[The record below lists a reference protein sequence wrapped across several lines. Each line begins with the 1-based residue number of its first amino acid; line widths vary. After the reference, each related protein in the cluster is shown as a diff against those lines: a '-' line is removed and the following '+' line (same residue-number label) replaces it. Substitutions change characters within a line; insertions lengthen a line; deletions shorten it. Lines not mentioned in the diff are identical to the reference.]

1 MATAIGHSDNTLSV
15 NELVAD
21 VLDSYKQQFPVISN
35 FARDFSTDSAR
46 RGQTI
51 TARILSSVAS
61 PSDYGDTGSY
71 EESTTNVASLTKDI
85 NITLDQHKYVSI
97 SMDYLDMISTQ
108 RDLYGEV
115 ASTLAHTL
123 GKGLMGAIWDGI
135 IASNFSQ
142 NVNRDGTSTNE
153 EHDLGMLHQVRE
165 KLNTNG
171 ASTAGRYGIVTS
183 AVMTKLLTDEKIAS
197 GDYYGQLSG
206 ANGIGILKNI
216 AGFEAIYEYP
226 TSDDNSESLVGFFGD
241 RNAINIASRVPS
253 DFQAQASRANA
264 PAIANN
270 SIVQDA
276 DTGLPMMAI
285 SYQKAGTFDVVATL
299 THIYGLR
306 FGKGG
311 SGGSAGDLTDYSG
324 VRLVTA

>member
-1 MATAIGHSDNTLSV
+1 MATASGNSSNTLSV

-21 VLDSYKQQFPVISN
+21 VLDSYKVQFPVISN
-35 FARDFSTDSAR
+35 FARDFSSDSAR

-51 TARILSSVAS
+51 TARVLSSIAS
-61 PSDYGDTGSY
+61 PSDYDASAGY
-71 EESTTNVASLTKDI
+71 EGSTTDVGTLTNDI

-123 GKGLMGAIWDGI
+123 GKGLMSAIWDGI
-135 IASNFSQ
+135 VSANFTESVAGGATASG
-142 NVNRDGTSTNE
+142 VTLSTL
-153 EHDLGMLHQVRE
+153 HDLRE
-165 KLNTNG
+165 KLNTQG
-171 ASTAGRYGIVTS
+171 ASVAGRYGIVNS
-183 AVMTKLLTDEKIAS
+183 KVMTGLLTDEKIAS

-206 ANGIGILKNI
+206 ANGIGILRNI

-226 TSDDNSESLVGFFGD
+226 SADGNSENCAGFFGD
-241 RNAINIASRVPS
+241 RNAINIASRVPN

-264 PAIANN
+264 PAIASN

-276 DTGLPMMAI
+276 DTGMPMMAL
-285 SYQKAGTFDVVATL
+285 SYQKAGTFDIVATL

-306 FGKGG
+306 FGCGG
-311 SGGSAGDLTDYSG
+311 GTDGTLTDNSG
-324 VRLVTA
+324 VRLTVTDETA

>member
-1 MATAIGHSDNTLSV
+1 MATAIGNSTNTLSV

-21 VLDSYKQQFPVISN
+21 VLESYKVQFPVIGN

-51 TARILSSVAS
+51 TARILSSIAS
-61 PSDYGDTGSY
+61 PSDYDGSAGY
-71 EESTTNVASLTKDI
+71 EGSTTSVGSLTNDI

-115 ASTLAHTL
+115 ASTLANTL

-135 IASNFSQ
+135 VADNFAKSIT
-142 NVNRDGTSTNE
+142 RDGTTGGQ
-153 EHDLGMLHQVRE
+153 EHDLGMLHAVRAE
-165 KLNTNG
+165 MNTNG
-171 ASTAGRYGIVTS
+171 AAVAGRYGIVNS
-183 AVMTKLLTDEKIAS
+183 SVMTTLLTDEKIAS

-206 ANGIGILKNI
+206 ANGIGVLRNI

-226 TSDDNSESLVGFFGD
+226 SADANGENLVAFFGD

-264 PAIANN
+264 PAIASNT
-270 SIVQDA
+270 IVQDA
-276 DTGLPMMAI
+276 DTGMPMMAL
-285 SYQKAGTFDVVATL
+285 SYQKAGTFDIVATL
-299 THIYGLR
+299 THIYGLKH
-306 FGKGG
+306 GK
-311 SGGSAGDLTDYSG
+311 SGGSNNTGTDLSG
-324 VRLVTA
+324 VRLITA

>member
-1 MATAIGHSDNTLSV
+1 MATASGNSSNTLSV

-21 VLDSYKQQFPVISN
+21 VLDSYKVQFPVIGN
-35 FARDFSTDSAR
+35 FARDFSSDSAR

-51 TARILSSVAS
+51 TARVLSSIAS
-61 PSDYGDTGSY
+61 PSDYDASAGY
-71 EESTTNVASLTKDI
+71 EGSTTDVGTLTNDI

-115 ASTLAHTL
+115 ASTLANTL

-135 IASNFSQ
+135 IADNFSK
-142 NVNRDGTSTNE
+142 VITRDGSTAGQ
-153 EHDLGMLHQVRE
+153 EHDLTMLHAVRE
-165 KLNTNG
+165 EMNTNG
-171 ASTAGRYGIVTS
+171 ASVAGRYGIVNS
-183 AVMTKLLTDEKIAS
+183 SVKLLTDEKIAS
-197 GDYYGQLSG
+197 GDFYGQLSG
-206 ANGIGILKNI
+206 ANGIGILQNI

-226 TSDDNSESLVGFFGD
+226 DADNNSENCVGFFGD

-264 PAIANN
+264 PAIASN

-276 DTGLPMMAI
+276 DTGMPMMAL
-285 SYQKAGTFDVVATL
+285 SYQKAGTFDIVATL

-311 SGGSAGDLTDYSG
+311 SGGSAGDLTDLSG

>member
-1 MATAIGHSDNTLSV
+1 MATAIANSTNTLSV

-21 VLDSYKQQFPVISN
+21 VLDSYKVQFPVISN
-35 FARDFSTDSAR
+35 FARDFSSDSAR

-51 TARILSSVAS
+51 TARVLSSIAS
-61 PSDYGDTGSY
+61 PSDYDASAGY
-71 EESTTNVASLTKDI
+71 EGSTTDVGTLTNDI

-115 ASTLAHTL
+115 ASTLANTL
-123 GKGLMGAIWDGI
+123 GKGLMSAIWDGI
-135 IASNFSQ
+135 VASNFSQ

-153 EHDLGMLHQVRE
+153 AHDLTMLHQVRE
-165 KLNTNG
+165 LMNTNG
-171 ASTAGRYGIVTS
+171 ASVAGRYGIVNS
-183 AVMTKLLTDEKIAS
+183 SVMTTLLTDEKIAS
-197 GDYYGQLSG
+197 GDQYGQLSG

-226 TSDDNSESLVGFFGD
+226 DADANGENCVGFFGD

-264 PAIANN
+264 PAIASNT
-270 SIVQDA
+270 IVQDA
-276 DTGLPMMAI
+276 DTGMPMMAL
-285 SYQKAGTFDVVATL
+285 SYQKAGTFDIVATL

-311 SGGSAGDLTDYSG
+311 SGGSAGDLTDFSG